1 MFGKASTTS
10 YHAAAMLT
18 RIRGDNDELRLKL
31 IEAENLN
38 ELKSIDINN
47 LNFEITKLKV
57 KS

>member
-1 MFGKASTTS
+1 
-10 YHAAAMLT
+10 MLT